1 MPTQSH
7 LRFTF
12 EIIGGETRNDF
23 EVVEFE
29 LREGL
34 SETFHLAIELTSAN
48 HEIDFGS
55 VLDRPGRLT
64 LWHGDTPVRYVH
76 GAVSSFVQRDTGF
89 RRTRYSAIVEPR
101 LARLKL
107 SSDWRIFQSLSVP
120 QIAEAVLKAHGL
132 THDYEQRNTTE
143 HQTREYCV
151 QAGDTDYDFVECIM
165 REEGF
170 FYSFRHS
177 AESHQLVH
185 SDRLFIHG
193 RVGDEPVHYNPTPG
207 GDQPQPALRRFAYT
221 ENVRTARQTQ
231 RDYTFHNPRYTHQH
245 SRDGQG
251 LDHQG
256 RRYERYDYPARA
268 KFDEAGKPFAENRLR
283 GHRRDA
289 RIALVEGDDP
299 RLQPGI
305 SFTLA
310 GHPRD
315 DMNRGWRPVRIVH
328 RGTQHTSQGEESAD
342 AQRGT
347 YYHYTAELVPD
358 DAEWRAEPLP
368 RPRIDGPQ
376 NAVVVGPPN
385 EEIYTDEFARVKVH
399 FPWDRLDNQDER
411 SSCWI
416 RVSQNIAGA
425 TWGHMA
431 IPRVGQEVIVQFL
444 DGDPDQPIIT
454 GRAYNRLQLP
464 AYELPK
470 FKELA
475 TVKSKEHKG
484 NRASELRLDDT
495 TSQISAALMND
506 HGASH
511 LHLGYLTHPRPR
523 GGKPRGEGF
532 ELRTDLHGALRA
544 ARGLL
549 LTTDEQPDAQGG
561 HLARAQLVQCLES
574 ALELARNLG
583 EFAGQHQNL
592 RHDAGPQATL
602 SSAVRDLG
610 HGANDESGGNGGQPL
625 IGLSSPA
632 GIAAATPRSITLAA
646 GQHLDTVAEQNQHV
660 TAGQSIVM
668 NAGQG
673 ISQFTHS
680 GDLRHIAHQ
689 GQVSVQAQQ
698 ASIHLQA
705 DKSVVVSASNEH
717 VLVTADK
724 HITLSCQGAYIRMQG
739 GDIEYGCPG
748 AMTFKAGSYNWMGAA
763 SEAGSLPQFDV
774 GSTQRRFVLTLPD
787 GERPA
792 AGHPY
797 RITLSN
803 GDVIDGVTDA
813 EGGTDR
819 VEMGAMHI
827 ASFALLPRNGSGAL
841 SSLSSES
848 AMQAAADKATQ
859 G

>member
-1 MPTQSH
+1 MPIQSQ

-12 EIIGGETRNDF
+12 DLVGSEAQPAF

-29 LREGL
+29 LQEGI
-34 SETFHLAIELTSAN
+34 SQTFHLAVELTSPN
-48 HEIDFGS
+48 HEVDFGQ
-55 VLDRPGRLT
+55 VLDHPARLT
-64 LWHGDTPVRYVH
+64 LWHGDNPVRYLH
-76 GAVSSFVQRDTGF
+76 GAISSFVQGDTGF

-107 SSDWRIFQSLSVP
+107 GSDWRIFQSLSVP

-132 THDYEQRNTTE
+132 TQDYELRSTAA
-143 HQTREYCV
+143 HPSREYCV
-151 QAGDTDYDFVECIM
+151 QAGDTDYHFVERIM

-170 FYSFRHS
+170 FYTFRHS
-177 AESHQLVH
+177 AEGHQLVH

-193 RVGDEPVHYNPTPG
+193 RVGDEPVQYNPMPG
-207 GDQPQPALRRFAYT
+207 GDQPQPALRHFAYT

-231 RDYTFHNPRYTHQH
+231 RDYTFHNPLYTHEH
-245 SRDGQG
+245 SRDGRD

-283 GHRRDA
+283 GYRRDA
-289 RIALVEGDDP
+289 RLARVQGDDP

-310 GHPRD
+310 GHPRE

-328 RGTQHTSQGEESAD
+328 RGTQYTSQAEESAD
-342 AQRGT
+342 AQLGT
-347 YYHYTAELVPD
+347 HYHYEAELVPD
-358 DAEWRAEPLP
+358 DVEWRAEPLP

-385 EEIYTDEFARVKVH
+385 EEIYTDEYARVRVQ
-399 FPWDRLDNQDER
+399 FPWDRQSKLDEH

-431 IPRVGQEVIVQFL
+431 IPRVGQEVLVQFL

-464 AYELPK
+464 PYELPK

-523 GGKPRGEGF
+523 GGQPRGEGF

-544 ARGLL
+544 AQGLL
-549 LTTDEQPDAQGG
+549 ISTDEQPNAQGG
-561 HLARAQLVQCLES
+561 HLARTQLIQCLES

-583 EFAGQHQNL
+583 EYAAQHQNL
-592 RHDAGPQATL
+592 PHDAGPQATL
-602 SSAVRDLG
+602 SNAVRDLG
-610 HGANDESGGNGGQPL
+610 HGANDESGANGGQPL

-646 GQHLDTVAEQNQHV
+646 GLHLDTVAEQNQHV
-660 TAGQSIVM
+660 TAGQSLVM

-673 ISQFTHS
+673 ISQFTHA

-689 GQVSVQAQQ
+689 GHVRIQAQQ
-698 ASIHLQA
+698 ESIHLQA

-717 VLVTADK
+717 VLVSADK
-724 HITLSCQGAYIRMQG
+724 HITLLCQGAYIKMQG
-739 GDIEYGCPG
+739 GNIEYGCPG
-748 AMTFKAGSYNWMGAA
+748 SMTFKAGSFDWVGAA
-763 SEAGSLPQFDV
+763 SEDGVLPQFDV

-803 GDVIDGVTDA
+803 GDVLDGITDA
-813 EGGTDR
+813 EGGTNL

-827 ASFALLPRNGSGAL
+827 ASLTLLPRNGARASQS
-841 SSLSSES
+841 SSLETPT
-848 AMQAAADKATQ
+848 QTPADNEKTI
-859 G
+859 

>member
-7 LRFTF
+7 LRFSF
-12 EIIGGETRNDF
+12 EIIGGEARDDF
-23 EVVEFE
+23 EVVAFE

-34 SETFHLAIELTSAN
+34 SQTFHLAVELTSAN

-55 VLDRPGRLT
+55 VLDRPGLLT
-64 LWHGDTPVRYVH
+64 LWHGDTPVRYVQ

-89 RRTRYSAIVEPR
+89 RRTRYSVIVEPR

-132 THDYEQRNTTE
+132 NQDYEQRNTTE
-143 HQTREYCV
+143 HQAREYCV
-151 QAGDTDYDFVECIM
+151 QAGDTDYDFVERIM

-177 AESHQLVH
+177 AEGHRLVH

-207 GDQPQPALRRFAYT
+207 GDQPQPALRRFAYA

-245 SRDGQG
+245 SRDGHDLG
-251 LDHQG
+251 HQG

-268 KFDEAGKPFAENRLR
+268 KFDEAGRPFAENRLR

-289 RIALVEGDDP
+289 RIALVEGNDP

-315 DMNRGWRPVRIVH
+315 DMNRGWRPVSIVH

-342 AQRGT
+342 AQLGT
-347 YYHYTAELVPD
+347 YYHYEAELVPD
-358 DAEWRAEPLP
+358 DAEWRAEPLA
-368 RPRIDGPQ
+368 RPRLDGPQ
-376 NAVVVGPPN
+376 NALVVGPPN
-385 EEIYTDEFARVKVH
+385 EEIHTDAFGRVKVH
-399 FPWDRLDNQDER
+399 FPWDRLDKQDEH
-411 SSCWI
+411 SSSWI

-464 AYELPK
+464 PYELPK

-549 LTTDEQPDAQGG
+549 LTTDEQPNAQGG
-561 HLARAQLVQCLES
+561 HLARTQLVQCLES
-574 ALELARNLG
+574 ALELAKNLG
-583 EFAGQHQNL
+583 EYAEQHQNL
-592 RHDAGPQATL
+592 PHDAGPQATL
-602 SSAVRDLG
+602 SNAVRDLG

-646 GQHLDTVAEQNQHV
+646 GQHLDVVAEQNQHV

-673 ISQFTHS
+673 ISQFTQS

-689 GQVSVQAQQ
+689 GQVRVQAQQ

-724 HITLSCQGAYIRMQG
+724 HITLLCQGAYIKMAG
-739 GDIEYGCPG
+739 GNIEYGCPG
-748 AMTFKAGSYNWMGAA
+748 AMTFKAGSFNWLGAS
-763 SEAGSLPQFDV
+763 SEAGALPQFDV

-813 EGGTDR
+813 EGGTR
-819 VEMGAMHI
+819 LVEMGAMHI
-827 ASFALLPRNGSGAL
+827 ASLMLLPRNGSAA
-841 SSLSSES
+841 SPSRSSEA
-848 AMQAAADKATQ
+848 AMQTAADKERQ
-859 G
+859 V

>member
-34 SETFHLAIELTSAN
+34 SETFRLAVELTSAN

-151 QAGDTDYDFVECIM
+151 QAGDTDYDFVERVM

-177 AESHQLVH
+177 AQGHQLVH

-193 RVGDEPVHYNPTPG
+193 RGGDEPVQYNPTPG
-207 GDQPQPALRRFAYT
+207 GDRPQPALRRFAYI

-231 RDYTFHNPRYTHQH
+231 RDYTFHTPRYTHQH
-245 SRDGQG
+245 SSDGRD

-256 RRYERYDYPARA
+256 HRYERYDYPARA
-268 KFDEAGKPFAENRLR
+268 KFDETGKPFAESRLR

-289 RIALVEGDDP
+289 RIARVEGDDP

-305 SFTLA
+305 SFTLI
-310 GHPRD
+310 GHPRE

-328 RGTQHTSQGEESAD
+328 RGTQYSSQAEESAD
-342 AQRGT
+342 AKLGT
-347 YYHYTAELVPD
+347 HYQYEADLVPD

-385 EEIYTDEFARVKVH
+385 EEIYTDEYGRVRVQ
-399 FPWDRLDNQDER
+399 FPWDRQGNQDEH

-431 IPRVGQEVIVQFL
+431 IPRIGQEVIVQFL
-444 DGDPDQPIIT
+444 DGDMDQPIIM

-464 AYELPK
+464 PYELPK

-523 GGKPRGEGF
+523 GGQPRGEGF
-532 ELRTDLHGALRA
+532 ELRTDLRGALRA
-544 ARGLL
+544 AQGLL
-549 LTTDEQPDAQGG
+549 ITTDEQPGAQAGQ
-561 HLARAQLVQCLES
+561 LARTELVQCLES

-583 EFAGQHQNL
+583 EYAGQHQNL
-592 RHDAGPQATL
+592 PHDPGPQAAL
-602 SSAVRDLG
+602 SNAVRDMG
-610 HGANDESGGNGGQPL
+610 QGANDESGGNGGQPL

-632 GIAAATPRSITLAA
+632 GIAAASPRSITLAA
-646 GQHLDTVAEQNQHV
+646 GEHLDTVAEQNQHL
-660 TAGQSIVM
+660 TAGQSLVM

-673 ISQFTHS
+673 ISQFTHA

-689 GQVSVQAQQ
+689 GQVRIQAQQ
-698 ASIHLQA
+698 ESIHLQA

-717 VLVTADK
+717 VLVSADK
-724 HITLSCQGAYIRMQG
+724 HITLLCQGAYIKMQG
-739 GDIEYGCPG
+739 GNLEYGCPG
-748 AMTFKAGSYNWMGAA
+748 AMTFKAGSYDWVGAA
-763 SEAGSLPQFDV
+763 SESGTLPQFDV

-792 AGHPY
+792 AGQPY

-803 GDVIDGVTDA
+803 GDVIDGVTDT
-813 EGGTDR
+813 EGATDL

-827 ASFALLPRNGSGAL
+827 ASLALLLRNGSGAL
-841 SSLSSES
+841 PSALSV
-848 AMQAAADKATQ
+848 AATKVVADKDTQ
-859 G
+859 V